1 MKKETPLPYKGT
13 ALIADPIY
21 NYIPFTVS
29 DDSGSGEK
37 TEKDLIDSAWMQRLR
52 RVHQLQNAMWVYP
65 SAEHTRFQH
74 SLGTMHMAGKFARHL
89 YSSLKEECPDVP
101 SANFIEELFRV
112 AGLLHDVGHGPYGHF
127 FDDNFLNKYKLTH
140 EILGREWER
149 IINRRVKWK
158 MAYSTEL
165 TIDQTQKSLPVFSKP
180 EQLEKAIREQLP
192 KGKAKKV
199 KFKVDLATQ
208 DPRPIN
214 PMAESNKRI
223 NIYNPQTGKY
233 LLNL

>member
-1 MKKETPLPYKGT
+1 
-13 ALIADPIY
+13 
-21 NYIPFTVS
+21 
-29 DDSGSGEK
+29 
-37 TEKDLIDSAWMQRLR
+37 
-52 RVHQLQNAMWVYP
+52 
-65 SAEHTRFQH
+65 
-74 SLGTMHMAGKFARHL
+74 
-89 YSSLKEECPDVP
+89 
-101 SANFIEELFRV
+101 
-112 AGLLHDVGHGPYGHF
+112 
-127 FDDNFLNKYKLTH
+127 
-140 EILGREWER
+140 
-149 IINRRVKWK
+149 

-223 NIYNPQTGKY
+223 NIYNPQTGKISPEPLKDIFKY
-233 LLNL
+233 IPARVVHFRVFTLDNKYDSELAKASEKIFYALPKASDHETNL